1 MSRLA
6 AGLDFG
12 TESAR
17 LVLVDV
23 DSGDEAATVIDPYP
37 HGVLTRSLPDGT
49 PLPADWALQ
58 HPGDYLVT
66 AERLLRDAKKAAGTN
81 PIVGIGLDF
90 TASTILPAARD
101 GTPLCLLPEF
111 ARRPHAWVMLW
122 KHHAAQLQADRI
134 NAMRPAFLELYGGR
148 TSSEWLHAKSLQILE
163 EAPDVFEAADRIIE
177 AGDWVIWRLISRE
190 VRSACQ
196 AGYKAHWQPEY
207 GYPPASLLGELH
219 PKFPALSAKLGPPHP
234 IGERAG
240 GLTREWAER
249 TGLPEGL
256 PVAVAVI
263 DAHAALP
270 GLGVGEPGTLVMVMG
285 TSTCHL
291 LLSRH
296 KVPVP
301 GISGVVRDGVLPGL
315 FAYEAGQAATG
326 DALEWWV
333 RTLAWA
339 SDGGGDTLFER
350 LNQEAASLPPGA
362 GGLVALDWWNGS
374 RTPLVN
380 ADLAAVLAG
389 LTVGTSPAQIYRG
402 IVEATAYGT
411 RQVIELFESG
421 QGIEPVTE
429 LRVCGGLSRSPLVMQ
444 IYADVTGRTLRASA
458 TPHASARGAA
468 VYGALAAGRA
478 GGGYDA
484 PEDALAHMS
493 VPDFTAYAPDRAAHE
508 RYTALYS
515 IYRDLHRHFGEGDT
529 VLMRRLRELRH

>member
-1 MSRLA
+1 MARFA
-6 AGLDFG
+6 VGLDFG

-23 DSGDEAATVIDPYP
+23 ESGEEAATVIDPYP
-37 HGVLTRSLPDGT
+37 HGVLTRALPDGT
-49 PLPADWALQ
+49 PLGADWALQ
-58 HPGDYLVT
+58 HPGDYLIT
-66 AERLLRDAKKAAGTN
+66 AERLLRDAKKAAGKS

-90 TASTILPAARD
+90 TASTILAAARD
-101 GTPLCLLPEF
+101 GTPLCVLPKFE
-111 ARRPHAWVMLW
+111 RRPHAWVMLW
-122 KHHAAQLQADRI
+122 KHHAAQAQADRI

-163 EAPDVFEAADRIIE
+163 EAPDVFEAAERIIE
-177 AGDWVIWRLISRE
+177 AGDWVVWQLTGRE
-190 VRSACQ
+190 VRSTCQ

-219 PKFPALSAKLGPPHP
+219 PKFPALAAKLSPPHP
-234 IGERAG
+234 VGARAG
-240 GLTREWAER
+240 RLTREWAER

-263 DAHAALP
+263 DAHAGFP
-270 GLGVGEPGTLVMVMG
+270 GLGVGKPGTLVMVMG
-285 TSTCHL
+285 TSTVHM
-291 LLSRH
+291 LLSAH

-333 RTLAWA
+333 RTLSWA

-350 LNQEAASLPPGA
+350 LNREAASLPPGA

-411 RQVIELFESG
+411 RQVVELFESG
-421 QGIEPVTE
+421 RGIEPVTE

-468 VYGALAAGRA
+468 VYGALAAGRS
-478 GGGYDA
+478 GGYEG
-484 PEDALAHMS
+484 PEDALAHMG
-493 VPDFTAYAPDRAAHE
+493 VRDFRAYERDRAAHE
-508 RYTALYS
+508 RYTVLYE

-529 VLMRRLRELRH
+529 ALMRRLRELRH

>member
-1 MSRLA
+1 
-6 AGLDFG
+6 
-12 TESAR
+12 
-17 LVLVDV
+17 
-23 DSGDEAATVIDPYP
+23 VIDPYP
-37 HGVLTRSLPDGT
+37 HGVLTRALPDGT

-177 AGDWVIWRLISRE
+177 AGDWVIWQLISRE

-219 PKFPALSAKLGPPHP
+219 PKFPALSGKLGPPHP
-234 IGERAG
+234 VGERAG
-240 GLTREWAER
+240 GLTHEWAER

-270 GLGVGEPGTLVMVMG
+270 GLGVGGPGTLVMVMG

-296 KVPVP
+296 KVSVP

-339 SDGGGDTLFER
+339 SDGGGDTLFAR

-421 QGIEPVTE
+421 RGIEPVTE

-484 PEDALAHMS
+484 PEDALVHMG
-493 VPDFTAYAPDRAAHE
+493 VRDFTAYAPDRAAHE

-529 VLMRRLRELRH
+529 VLMRRLREMRH

>member
-37 HGVLTRSLPDGT
+37 HGVLTRALPDGT

-58 HPGDYLVT
+58 HPGEYLVT

-177 AGDWVIWRLISRE
+177 AGDWVIWQLISRE

-219 PKFPALSAKLGPPHP
+219 PKFAALANKLGPPLP
-234 IGERAG
+234 VGTRAG
-240 GLTREWAER
+240 GLTVEWAER

-256 PVAVAVI
+256 PVAVAVN
-263 DAHAALP
+263 DA
-270 GLGVGEPGTLVMVMG
+270 
-285 TSTCHL
+285 
-291 LLSRH
+291 
-296 KVPVP
+296 
-301 GISGVVRDGVLPGL
+301 
-315 FAYEAGQAATG
+315 
-326 DALEWWV
+326 
-333 RTLAWA
+333 RT
-339 SDGGGDTLFER
+339 
-350 LNQEAASLPPGA
+350 PGA
-362 GGLVALDWWNGS
+362 GNVAMDGTTLFS
-374 RTPLVN
+374 
-380 ADLAAVLAG
+380 AV
-389 LTVGTSPAQIYRG
+389 
-402 IVEATAYGT
+402 
-411 RQVIELFESG
+411 
-421 QGIEPVTE
+421 
-429 LRVCGGLSRSPLVMQ
+429 
-444 IYADVTGRTLRASA
+444 
-458 TPHASARGAA
+458 
-468 VYGALAAGRA
+468 ALAAT
-478 GGGYDA
+478 A
-484 PEDALAHMS
+484 PG
-493 VPDFTAYAPDRAAHE
+493 E
-508 RYTALYS
+508 R
-515 IYRDLHRHFGEGDT
+515 G
-529 VLMRRLRELRH
+529 